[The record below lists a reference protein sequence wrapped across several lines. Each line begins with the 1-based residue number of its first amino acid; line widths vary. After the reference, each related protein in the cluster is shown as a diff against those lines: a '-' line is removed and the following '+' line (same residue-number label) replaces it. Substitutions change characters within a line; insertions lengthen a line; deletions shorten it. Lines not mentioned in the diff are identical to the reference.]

1 MESYS
6 HALVHFKEDNAIEI
20 VKIRNVI
27 TFNVETDSAKLD
39 TDCLHEVRFD
49 GEVYAARVMALGNS
63 EEALIPR
70 RTRAINYEPLSSPE
84 PGAKRMRKLKR
95 PYSPTQQSD
104 DNSEGETTAK
114 KDLSV
119 QIDLDTDSSDEEEYI
134 PRHVLL
140 SQIFSLKQK
149 LKKETAEKQALVQT
163 LATLTELPNFITEM
177 KRLTAPTTH
186 KLSKDQ
192 VPGTCKGPVV
202 RSSPE
207 CAPSVSGVSKNM
219 VMKTTR
225 PPTDRPRE
233 PENIVDNMFGNNSQL
248 LAKEQGKGFEVM
260 FNTLCR
266 TKLSNVKKQMRK
278 DV

>member
-20 VKIRNVI
+20 VKIGNVM

-70 RTRAINYEPLSSPE
+70 RTRAINYKPLSSPE

-119 QIDLDTDSSDEEEYI
+119 RVKRKMLKTVQQKATDSLMKTVLSKRDKTEKCS
-134 PRHVLL
+134 RAKKVHHGHVLY
-140 SQIFSLKQK
+140 
-149 LKKETAEKQALVQT
+149 
-163 LATLTELPNFITEM
+163 
-177 KRLTAPTTH
+177 
-186 KLSKDQ
+186 
-192 VPGTCKGPVV
+192 
-202 RSSPE
+202 
-207 CAPSVSGVSKNM
+207 
-219 VMKTTR
+219 
-225 PPTDRPRE
+225 
-233 PENIVDNMFGNNSQL
+233 
-248 LAKEQGKGFEVM
+248 
-260 FNTLCR
+260 
-266 TKLSNVKKQMRK
+266 
-278 DV
+278 